1 MIRNLLSG
9 IASGLL
15 VWAYLLIWDATDF
28 TTPFTAY
35 FFAGVVAALGGW
47 IWPVVIGWFLVR
59 RHRSKQDEQIQK
71 EVDRQIAEKSGQ

>member
-15 VWAYLLIWDATDF
+15 VFAFLLFWGATNF
-28 TTPFTAY
+28 TTPVTAY
-35 FFAGVVAALGGW
+35 AIAGLVAALGGW

-59 RHRSKQDEQIQK
+59 RHRNKQDEQIQK
-71 EVDRQIAEKSGQ
+71 EVDRQVAEKSGQ